1 MQDLERSGL
10 QADKEHLDGEQELHD
25 VFHDDVEGE
34 GGQCP
39 HFPLVNSPGALL
51 SDKGRTCEHCHRS
64 WQDLVMKDP
73 EKSYS
78 VPNTLPLQ
86 LQGEG
91 VRGVPY
97 LPGLTTE
104 GYICLQR
111 FGRKRWLDQSL
122 PTMGIYTLRL
132 HQ

>member
-10 QADKEHLDGEQELHD
+10 QADKECLDGEQELHD

-34 GGQCP
+34 GGECP
-39 HFPLVNSPGALL
+39 HFPLDNSPGALH
-51 SDKGRTCEHCHRS
+51 SEKDCKCERCHRS
-64 WQDLVMKDP
+64 WQDLVMKDS
-73 EKSYS
+73 EKTNS
-78 VPNTLPLQ
+78 VHNRLPLQ

-104 GYICLQR
+104 GC
-111 FGRKRWLDQSL
+111 
-122 PTMGIYTLRL
+122 PTHLSVYKGLE
-132 HQ
+132 